1 MIFLQTF
8 RLKFL
13 DKSLKLSTIFII
25 QVKTFKIDTKMNKIL
40 LVVLGFCLVQCCV
53 STSTEATNLIDDD
66 QPTSDTLEPE
76 EIDFKPAH
84 NMIAA
89 IYKRAMVQ
97 ALHTKVSELQE
108 KLSSGD
114 NAIPAAIDIL
124 KITILSTPTQN
135 TIKKAAEHV
144 FGMLS
149 PEMKKLAPQ
158 AIAEVATTPM
168 SIVDL
173 EKAPTTQA

>member
-1 MIFLQTF
+1 M
-8 RLKFL
+8 KA
-13 DKSLKLSTIFII
+13 
-25 QVKTFKIDTKMNKIL
+25 FKIDSKMNKVL
-40 LVVLGFCLVQCCV
+40 LVVLGLCLVQCCI

-66 QPTSDTLEPE
+66 LDEPTLDTLEV
-76 EIDFKPAH
+76 DFKPAQ

-108 KLSSGD
+108 KLSTGD

-124 KITILSTPTQN
+124 KITLLSTPTQN

-158 AIAEVATTPM
+158 AIAEVSTTPM
-168 SIVDL
+168 PMVDL
-173 EKAPTTQA
+173 KKSATTEA